1 MNPTLN
7 LTGEKWVITTPI
19 LGLYDH
25 IRRYFVR
32 RILNFSA
39 PRSRLICV
47 NSYAIKFKT
56 SVLLPLI
63 LNQLL
68 NKSCRCQLSCLEIL
82 FLTIKRVRKLI
93 SLYFQVKVQ
102 KFAKHCQLEVVG
114 STHQITHT
122 VLNSPLIYIYLSS
135 KRRFWLIK
143 PYYPDGLDIYS
154 DVVLYN

>member
-1 MNPTLN
+1 M
-7 LTGEKWVITTPI
+7 
-19 LGLYDH
+19 GLYDH

-102 KFAKHCQLEVVG
+102 KCAKHCQLEVVG
-114 STHQITHT
+114 SHIKSHT
-122 VLNSPLIYIYLSS
+122 QSLTVHWYTYTSLQKGGSGWLNHTIQTGWTFTVMLSYIINLLSWPL
-135 KRRFWLIK
+135 
-143 PYYPDGLDIYS
+143 
-154 DVVLYN
+154 